1 MQTHRFRQGPF
12 PYCLVSSL
20 HPEEE
25 GREVGRH
32 ATLSPGL
39 REEGSWDLLLATC
52 QPAGSSS
59 ASYQGRDSTSVS
71 RPGWGQQ
78 PQLRGRAWPCGL
90 GLLREVA
97 QDFLFPGAN
106 YREFPLR
113 LHSYLCSQ
121 MSRLLAPHFIPHS
134 ASSFRSTLGVSPSF
148 TLHLRDKD
156 FNEFSGFSFISW
168 CIDLELPLRTRKDFS
183 QKVLSQRPPGSP
195 RSTPSPNEL
204 WVL

>member
-20 HPEEE
+20 RPEEE

-106 YREFPLR
+106 YRESPRLSLLPDELAAGSPL
-113 LHSYLCSQ
+113 HPTLC
-121 MSRLLAPHFIPHS
+121 F
-134 ASSFRSTLGVSPSF
+134 FRSTLGVSPSF

>member
-59 ASYQGRDSTSVS
+59 ASYQGRDSTSIS

-78 PQLRGRAWPCGL
+78 PQLEGGHGPVASGCSERW
-90 GLLREVA
+90 LRTSS
-97 QDFLFPGAN
+97 FL
-106 YREFPLR
+106 ELITES
-113 LHSYLCSQ
+113 LHAYLCSQ
-121 MSRLLAPHFIPHS
+121 MSWLLAPHFIPHS

>member
-1 MQTHRFRQGPF
+1 MQTHWFRQGPF

-20 HPEEE
+20 RPEEE

-78 PQLRGRAWPCGL
+78 PQLEGGHGPVASGCSERW
-90 GLLREVA
+90 LRTSS
-97 QDFLFPGAN
+97 FLELITESF
-106 YREFPLR
+106 
-113 LHSYLCSQ
+113 
-121 MSRLLAPHFIPHS
+121 HS
-134 ASSFRSTLGVSPSF
+134 ASTL
-148 TLHLRDKD
+148 
-156 FNEFSGFSFISW
+156 ISA
-168 CIDLELPLRTRKDFS
+168 
-183 QKVLSQRPPGSP
+183 P
-195 RSTPSPNEL
+195 RSAGCWLPTSSHTLLLQINTRGIPIIYFAFEGQRF
-204 WVL
+204 